1 MLNSNKI
8 FVGNIPFEYDEE
20 SLKRVLSLVGP
31 IENFEIKK
39 DRNTQKS
46 QGFGFC
52 TYESIDVAESAL
64 RNLKDIEYK
73 SRTLRIK
80 PQANDRIDNLNEDI
94 KKVDKD
100 ISFIKDDN
108 FYNEI
113 KLSNTLLGLVD
124 KQKLLTLF
132 LFNNLCFKDK
142 NIFNLLLENQSEET
156 LDAII
161 ALQEDIINKYK

>member
-94 KKVDKD
+94 KKVDKL
-100 ISFIKDDN
+100 FI
-108 FYNEI
+108 Y
-113 KLSNTLLGLVD
+113 
-124 KQKLLTLF
+124 
-132 LFNNLCFKDK
+132 
-142 NIFNLLLENQSEET
+142 
-156 LDAII
+156 
-161 ALQEDIINKYK
+161 

>member
-52 TYESIDVAESAL
+52 TY
-64 RNLKDIEYK
+64 
-73 SRTLRIK
+73 
-80 PQANDRIDNLNEDI
+80 
-94 KKVDKD
+94 
-100 ISFIKDDN
+100 
-108 FYNEI
+108 
-113 KLSNTLLGLVD
+113 
-124 KQKLLTLF
+124 
-132 LFNNLCFKDK
+132 
-142 NIFNLLLENQSEET
+142 
-156 LDAII
+156 
-161 ALQEDIINKYK
+161 